1 MPFVVQKTSQCP
13 ASKPYGVFTETAH
26 GSGKTRGYPHGCFPT
41 EDAAREQQKAL
52 YASVPEA
59 KSEAPRPPN
68 LREAEPTAAERCGS
82 CHMYDHAK
90 SVCWGFGNT
99 TVRPNEVCDAYSPE
113 PDEAKSEVPP
123 MSTTDSP
130 VLTPHIV
137 EWRRERAAALS
148 ETQRKRPETRQSHE
162 ALELREASPDGKR
175 TLRSYASV
183 FDSPYM
189 VRASGYRFDE
199 VIRPGAF
206 KRTLGTNPDVVFR
219 TEHSGPPLAATWSGD
234 LRLGEDSRGLWYEVD
249 LDATDPD
256 VQSLISKVQRGV
268 YRESSFA
275 FRVPKD
281 GDRWNDEH
289 DEREV
294 LTCELDRGD
303 VSVVTFGASRET
315 GKHMVLR
322 SEEAIAALQDLS
334 FEQVYAAF
342 HEWRDHTL
350 LSREERVGK
359 VISSQSAEV
368 LRTVL
373 GLIADA
379 DDAVDE
385 AEAMLADFLDIPNPD
400 EDADDEV
407 NEGDVT
413 SAEQLGKLGRSEED
427 EKPSAERSV
436 VLAANDTEDLLID
449 FKLRSAR

>member
-1 MPFVVQKTSQCP
+1 MPFVVQKTSRCP

-26 GSGKTRGYPHGCFPT
+26 GSGKTTGYPHGCFPT

-52 YASVPEA
+52 YANVPEA

-68 LREAEPTAAERCGS
+68 LRIAEPTGAERCGS
-82 CHMYDHAK
+82 CKMYDHAK
-90 SVCWGFGNT
+90 SVCWGYGNT
-99 TVRPNEVCDAYSPE
+99 HVTPDEVCDAFSPEPE

-162 ALELREASPDGKR
+162 ALELREASGDGKR

-289 DEREV
+289 DSREI
-294 LTCELDRGD
+294 LSCELDRGD

-315 GKHMVLR
+315 GQHMVLR
-322 SEEAIAALQDLS
+322 AEEAAADLQEMG
-334 FEQVYAAF
+334 FERFMATF
-342 HEWRDHTL
+342 KEWRDFTL

-368 LRTVL
+368 LRKVL

-385 AEAMLADFLDIPNPD
+385 AEAMLADFLGVPNPD
-400 EDADDEV
+400 EDDGMHF
-407 NEGDVT
+407 NPGG
-413 SAEQLGKLGRSEED
+413 L
-427 EKPSAERSV
+427 
-436 VLAANDTEDLLID
+436 
-449 FKLRSAR
+449 